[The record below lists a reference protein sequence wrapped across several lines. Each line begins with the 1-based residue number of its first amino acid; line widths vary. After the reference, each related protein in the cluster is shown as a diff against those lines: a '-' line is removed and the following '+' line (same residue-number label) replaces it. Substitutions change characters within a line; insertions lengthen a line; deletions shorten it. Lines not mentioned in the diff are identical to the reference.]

1 MDMKNDAS
9 TMDRDEFIAL
19 YGSDF
24 ADYYDGCFD
33 VSHETS
39 DKEDE
44 NDKFK

>member
-24 ADYYDGCFD
+24 ADYYDGCCDD
-33 VSHETS
+33 VSNETS

-44 NDKFK
+44 NES